1 MDEGVLESM
10 KRRYRASL
18 VRDLLLSEDKDI
30 VTFLKEI
37 NMLKV
42 IEKIAISWDQISP
55 QTIRRSWQK
64 LINIVEDENPGQ
76 EDLPSNTEFVI
87 HFQILGFEL
96 EEKDVQD
103 WLYCHTNNGLG
114 QKWTGWPSFGNQN
127 WAALS
132 IFGSQ
137 KWTTV
142 AKSGIIII
150 CLRQS
155 TFACQ

>member
-1 MDEGVLESM
+1 MDQGVLESM

-18 VRDLLLSEDKDI
+18 LRDLLLSEDKDI

-55 QTIRRSWQK
+55 QTIRCSWQK

-76 EDLPSNTEFVI
+76 EDLPSI
-87 HFQILGFEL
+87 QILGFEL

-103 WLYCHTNNGLG
+103 WLYCHANNGLG
-114 QKWTGWPSFGNQN
+114 QKWTGWPSFGNQK

-137 KWTTV
+137 K
-142 AKSGIIII
+142 
-150 CLRQS
+150 
-155 TFACQ
+155 